1 MCSIISGVSA
11 CLRLREAA
19 AGIIMDYMS
28 EQKTPYS
35 TLGSHLKYVREQS
48 RQSLVEVSGA
58 VEIDEQRLARIEAG
72 IERPAEDILLLLI
85 SHFGVADREA
95 VQLWELANYDSD
107 LPDQIKPEAL
117 DQQLMSKNVVM
128 LVGFDTRTI
137 YSDGMDVIW
146 NKAGMTLN
154 FTQAT
159 GSDQNLSVA
168 KIGMSHEQAVQVMNT
183 LQRAILHAKYVG
195 DTKLLPPSTK
205 Q

>member
-1 MCSIISGVSA
+1 MN
-11 CLRLREAA
+11 EPN
-19 AGIIMDYMS
+19 
-28 EQKTPYS
+28 TPYI

-48 RQSLVEVSGA
+48 RQSLIEVSGA
-58 VEIDEQRLARIEAG
+58 VEIDEQRLERIEAG

-107 LPDQIKPEAL
+107 LPEQIKPEAL
-117 DQQLMSKNVVM
+117 DSQLTSKNVVM

-137 YSDGMDVIW
+137 YSDGLDVVW
-146 NKAGMTLN
+146 SKAGMTLN

-159 GSDQNLSVA
+159 GPDQNLPVA
-168 KIGMSHEQAVQVMNT
+168 KLGMSYEQAEQVIDT

-195 DTKLLPPSTK
+195 NTKLLPPSTNS
-205 Q
+205 